1 MRKTL
6 IALMFAA
13 ALPTVAMA
21 AMPEGPG
28 PGPMG
33 GPEGHMMGGPGP
45 GGEHG
50 PRGKGGPFSQL
61 DLSREQREHIG
72 RLMGDQWHAR
82 KELVKKYLDKLPAA
96 DQKAMQ
102 DEIAANRQKTQADI
116 RAVLK
121 PDQQKKFDEIVKK
134 QEQRRAEW
142 KEFQAWK
149 AQQAQKA
156 Q

>member
-6 IALMFAA
+6 IALMLAA

-21 AMPEGPG
+21 MPEGPG
-28 PGPMG
+28 PMG
-33 GPEGHMMGGPGP
+33 GHEGHIMGGPGH
-45 GGEHG
+45 GEHG

-61 DLSREQREHIG
+61 DLSKEQREQI
-72 RLMGDQWHAR
+72 RKLMGEQWHAR
-82 KELVKKYLDKLPAA
+82 KDLTQKYLDKLPAA

-102 DEIAANRQKTQADI
+102 DEIAAGKQKTQADI

-121 PDQQKKFDEIVKK
+121 PDQQKKYDEIVKK
-134 QEQRRAEW
+134 QAERRAEW

>member
-21 AMPEGPG
+21 MPGGE
-28 PGPMG
+28 GPMG
-33 GPEGHMMGGPGP
+33 PRH
-45 GGEHG
+45 GGEHHG
-50 PRGKGGPFSQL
+50 RGDAPYSQL
-61 DLSREQREHIG
+61 DLTREQRQQIG
-72 RLMGDQWHAR
+72 KLMGDQFHAR
-82 KELVKKYLDKLPAA
+82 KDLTKKYLDKLPAA

-102 DEIAANRQKTQADI
+102 DEIAAGKQKTQADI

-121 PDQQKKFDEIVKK
+121 PDQQKKFDEIVKQ

-149 AQQAQKA
+149 AQQPQKA

>member
-6 IALMFAA
+6 IALMFAT

-21 AMPEGPG
+21 MPEG

-33 GPEGHMMGGPGP
+33 GPESHMMGGPGH
-45 GGEHG
+45 GEHG

-61 DLSREQREHIG
+61 DLSKEQREQI
-72 RLMGDQWHAR
+72 RKLMGDQWHAR
-82 KELVKKYLDKLPAA
+82 KDLVKKYLDKLPAA

-102 DEIAANRQKTQADI
+102 DEIAAGRQKTQADI

-121 PDQQKKFDEIVKK
+121 PDQQKKYDEIVKK
-134 QEQRRAEW
+134 QAERRAEW

>member
-28 PGPMG
+28 PMG
-33 GPEGHMMGGPGP
+33 GPEGHMMGGPGH

-61 DLSREQREHIG
+61 DLSKEQRQQIG
-72 RLMGDQWHAR
+72 KLMGDQWHAR
-82 KELVKKYLDKLPAA
+82 KDLTKKYLDKLPAA

-102 DEIAANRQKTQADI
+102 DEIAASKQKTQADI

-134 QEQRRAEW
+134 QAERRAEW

-149 AQQAQKA
+149 AQQPQKA

>member
-6 IALMFAA
+6 IALMLAA

-21 AMPEGPG
+21 MPEGPG
-28 PGPMG
+28 PMG
-33 GPEGHMMGGPGP
+33 GHEGHMMGGPGH
-45 GGEHG
+45 GEHG

-61 DLSREQREHIG
+61 DLSKEQREQI
-72 RLMGDQWHAR
+72 RKLMGEQWHAR
-82 KELVKKYLDKLPAA
+82 KDLTQKYLDKLPAA

-102 DEIAANRQKTQADI
+102 DEIAAGKQKTQADI
-116 RAVLK
+116 RVVLK
-121 PDQQKKFDEIVKK
+121 PDQQKKYDEIVKK
-134 QEQRRAEW
+134 QAERRAEW

>member
-21 AMPEGPG
+21 MPGGDGQMGPR
-28 PGPMG
+28 
-33 GPEGHMMGGPGP
+33 H
-45 GGEHG
+45 GGEHHG
-50 PRGKGGPFSQL
+50 RGDAPYSQL
-61 DLSREQREHIG
+61 DLTREQRQQIG
-72 RLMGDQWHAR
+72 KLMGDQWHAR
-82 KELVKKYLDKLPAA
+82 KDLVKKYLDKLPAA

-102 DEIAANRQKTQADI
+102 DEIAAGKQKTQADI

-121 PDQQKKFDEIVKK
+121 PDQQKKYDEIVKK
-134 QEQRRAEW
+134 QAERRAEW

>member
-6 IALMFAA
+6 IALMFAT

-21 AMPEGPG
+21 MPEG

-33 GPEGHMMGGPGP
+33 GPEGHMMGGPGH
-45 GGEHG
+45 GEHG

-61 DLSREQREHIG
+61 DLSKDQREQIRK
-72 RLMGDQWHAR
+72 LMGDQWHAR
-82 KELVKKYLDKLPAA
+82 KDLTQKYLDKLPAA

-102 DEIAANRQKTQADI
+102 DEIAAGKQKTQADI

-121 PDQQKKFDEIVKK
+121 PDQQKKYDEIVKK
-134 QEQRRAEW
+134 QAERRAEW

>member
-28 PGPMG
+28 PMG
-33 GPEGHMMGGPGP
+33 GPEGHMMGGPGH

-61 DLSREQREHIG
+61 DLSKEQHRDI
-72 RLMGDQWHAR
+72 RKLMGEQMKSRHDITKR
-82 KELVKKYLDKLPAA
+82 YLDKLPAA
-96 DQKAMQ
+96 EQKAMQ
-102 DEIAANRQKTQADI
+102 DEIAAGKQKTQADI

-121 PDQQKKFDEIVKK
+121 PDQQKKFDEIVKQ

-149 AQQAQKA
+149 AQQPQKA

>member
-6 IALMFAA
+6 IALMFAT

-21 AMPEGPG
+21 MPEG

-33 GPEGHMMGGPGP
+33 GPESHMMGGPGH
-45 GGEHG
+45 GEHG

-61 DLSREQREHIG
+61 DLSKEQREQI
-72 RLMGDQWHAR
+72 RKLMGDQWHAR
-82 KELVKKYLDKLPAA
+82 KDLVKKYLDKLPAA

-102 DEIAANRQKTQADI
+102 DEIAAGKQITQTDI

-121 PDQQKKFDEIVKK
+121 PDQQKKYDEIVKK
-134 QEQRRAEW
+134 QAERRAEW

>member
-6 IALMFAA
+6 IALMFAT

-21 AMPEGPG
+21 MPEG

-33 GPEGHMMGGPGP
+33 GPESRMMGGPGH
-45 GGEHG
+45 GEHG

-61 DLSREQREHIG
+61 DLSKEQREQI
-72 RLMGDQWHAR
+72 RKLMGDQWHAR
-82 KELVKKYLDKLPAA
+82 KDLTQKYLDKLPAA
-96 DQKAMQ
+96 DQKA
-102 DEIAANRQKTQADI
+102 
-116 RAVLK
+116 K
-121 PDQQKKFDEIVKK
+121 PDQQKKYDDIVKK
-134 QEQRRAEW
+134 QAERRAEW

>member
-6 IALMFAA
+6 IALMFAT

-21 AMPEGPG
+21 MPEG

-33 GPEGHMMGGPGP
+33 GPENHMMGGPGH
-45 GGEHG
+45 GEHG

-61 DLSREQREHIG
+61 DLSKEQREQI
-72 RLMGDQWHAR
+72 RKLMGDQWHAR
-82 KELVKKYLDKLPAA
+82 KDLVKKYLDKLPAA

-102 DEIAANRQKTQADI
+102 DEIAAGKQKTQTDI

-121 PDQQKKFDEIVKK
+121 PDQQKKYDEIVKK
-134 QEQRRAEW
+134 QAERRAEW

>member
-21 AMPEGPG
+21 MPGG
-28 PGPMG
+28 DGPMG
-33 GPEGHMMGGPGP
+33 PRH

-50 PRGKGGPFSQL
+50 RGDAPYSQL
-61 DLSREQREHIG
+61 DLSREQRQQIG
-72 RLMGDQWHAR
+72 KLMGDQWHAR
-82 KELVKKYLDKLPAA
+82 KDLTQKYLDKLPAA

-102 DEIAANRQKTQADI
+102 DEIAAGKQKTQADI

-121 PDQQKKFDEIVKK
+121 PDQQKKYDDIVKK
-134 QEQRRAEW
+134 QAERRAEW

>member
-6 IALMFAA
+6 IALMFAT

-21 AMPEGPG
+21 MPEG

-33 GPEGHMMGGPGP
+33 GPESRMMGGPGH
-45 GGEHG
+45 GEHG

-61 DLSREQREHIG
+61 DLSKEQREQI
-72 RLMGDQWHAR
+72 RKLMGDQWHAR
-82 KELVKKYLDKLPAA
+82 KDLTQKYLDKLPAA

-102 DEIAANRQKTQADI
+102 DEIAAGKQKTQADI
-116 RAVLK
+116 RALLK
-121 PDQQKKFDEIVKK
+121 PDQQKKYDEIVKK
-134 QEQRRAEW
+134 QAERRAEW

>member
-6 IALMFAA
+6 IALMLAA

-21 AMPEGPG
+21 MPEGPG
-28 PGPMG
+28 PMG
-33 GPEGHMMGGPGP
+33 GHEGHMMGGPGH
-45 GGEHG
+45 GEHG

-61 DLSREQREHIG
+61 DLSKEQHEQIRK
-72 RLMGDQWHAR
+72 LMGEQWHAR
-82 KELVKKYLDKLPAA
+82 KDLTQKYLDKLPAA

-102 DEIAANRQKTQADI
+102 DEIAAGKQKTQADI

-121 PDQQKKFDEIVKK
+121 PDQQKKYDEIVKK
-134 QEQRRAEW
+134 QAERRAEW

>member
-6 IALMFAA
+6 IALMLAA

-21 AMPEGPG
+21 MPEGPG
-28 PGPMG
+28 PMG
-33 GPEGHMMGGPGP
+33 GHEGHMMGGPGH
-45 GGEHG
+45 GEHG

-61 DLSREQREHIG
+61 DLSKEQREQI
-72 RLMGDQWHAR
+72 RKLMGDQWHAR
-82 KELVKKYLDKLPAA
+82 KDLVKKYLDKLPAA

-102 DEIAANRQKTQADI
+102 DEIAAGKQKTQADI

-121 PDQQKKFDEIVKK
+121 PDQQKKYDDIVKK
-134 QEQRRAEW
+134 QAERRAEW

>member
-28 PGPMG
+28 PMG
-33 GPEGHMMGGPGP
+33 GPEGHMMGGPGH
-45 GGEHG
+45 GEHG
-50 PRGKGGPFSQL
+50 PRGKGGPFAQL
-61 DLSREQREHIG
+61 DLSKEQREQI
-72 RLMGDQWHAR
+72 RKLMGDQWHAR
-82 KELVKKYLDKLPAA
+82 KDLTQKYLAKLPAA

-102 DEIAANRQKTQADI
+102 DEIAAGKQKTQADI

-121 PDQQKKFDEIVKK
+121 PDQQKKFDEIVKQ

-149 AQQAQKA
+149 AQQPQKA